1 MFTDLKNGETPMPIN
16 PETQNPESQIQNR
29 EKTFQVKYKARLDK
43 VKTVCEINEWI
54 VNFTIPES
62 DIMDEVLDTVINKKR
77 IYEFFAESVILAIA
91 RFNNNLYV
99 LAYTE
104 IPGFE
109 NSASLGLWK
118 IPLEVDEE

>member
-1 MFTDLKNGETPMPIN
+1 MSTN
-16 PETQNPESQIQNR
+16 PEFNPESLNPESQTQNP
-29 EKTFQVKYKARLDK
+29 QAKYKARLDK
-43 VKTVCEINEWI
+43 AKTVCEINEWI

-62 DIMDEVLDTVINKKR
+62 DTIDEVLDVVVNKKR
-77 IYEFFAESVILAIA
+77 IYEFFAESVILAVA
-91 RFNNNLYV
+91 RFNDSLYV